1 MAVHIPVVID
11 IDQAFEDAAKMVGT
25 AMRPLQDTIDANTLK
40 IRLKID
46 DSKSMNLERILK
58 SASLSSKQLNTA
70 LSDVEKRIM
79 SIASKKNGFDMINGL
94 TDREKTLL
102 QAYGAL
108 QQKIY
113 GIGDTSAMTQKIIT
127 LNVRK
132 VSLEIDKLKTKIKNA
147 DKGTTAF
154 QNLNAKLAQ
163 AKQNLAGLT
172 AQFETLQRRG
182 NLSTLNDSL
191 GIANS
196 RLAVLLKNSIRLI
209 ALHSATRFIRNVREV
224 AAEFE
229 LQRVALG
236 GIIQDTEKASELF
249 RQIKAAAIQ
258 SPFQIKDLVS
268 YTKQLSAYRVE
279 TENLFGVTMRLAD
292 VSAGLGVDMSRLV
305 LAYGQ
310 VRAASV
316 LRGQELRQ
324 FTEAGIPLVDL
335 LAKKFTELNGKM
347 VSTAD
352 VFDLISRRAVP
363 FEMISE
369 IFEDMTNKGG
379 VFYKMQEKQAET
391 LAGQWANLK
400 DAASIMYD
408 EIGNTRQVH
417 SAMEDVISMA
427 RTLML
432 NWRSV
437 GTTIGSVISSFVA
450 FKAVSAFI
458 PRLAF
463 DTALAAKANNALA
476 LAELK
481 AAQAGQKAS
490 AIQRIQ
496 IANLKAYASWM
507 SKAAAANTSFGRGIK
522 SLIASFMGGGWI
534 KLAVSAIA
542 VLIGYLVSARQEA
555 NRLSKELQKIGAEGA
570 LSVNRSVSNFNRLAE
585 AAVKAADGSYEQ
597 SEALKEMERTYG
609 DIIPSEKMQIDKL
622 REMQGTYTSLTRAIE
637 EKINMQLR
645 EQKINTI
652 EDYFSGKIVKGQKRA
667 KRVLAQYGLDKSQIN
682 AVLEEVQKEVENGM
696 ISMEDSVAIRAE
708 KVSAIIRK
716 LTGVVVDFGNGF
728 RDYEG
733 VWHTI
738 RDAQD
743 KNIKTISGLISTY
756 SDLYDGINEIDEEMS
771 NSVGSMGIYAK
782 SWENIQKE
790 INEVSVSEKEFG
802 KRDTFTYKKEKI
814 RKQVEVLANEIRK
827 AFADTHI
834 DISEAFKPQGNID
847 FKILKEAAQQT
858 DAWGLTGLLDNI
870 QKKYEALVPTNP
882 MVSVIERKFQ
892 EIANTVGISMDDVQ
906 GYLLRGGKDMEAYAK
921 EVKEALEDAN
931 YRVAE
936 YQKRVEDFNKYPGIA
951 LPVKDEDVKKAQ
963 DIASFLQILSE
974 YLSAFTKS
982 TNKGK
987 RDSRLQDLKN
997 DISEVTNAYKKFQEL
1012 KKYKSEDEALIEI
1025 DKLFP
1030 QLSGWKPTFDNL
1042 LKKLEG
1048 MRDDV
1053 RAKIAKNPKDKTL
1066 LDMQRALDTE
1076 ISNLSFEKLKKDID
1090 DKLKKLSEDIKRSET
1105 ARNFFQNI
1113 LDLTGDEQM
1122 AATMSVSVYGGI
1134 GEDFKQRM
1142 QRQLNEALKGL
1153 DASQMTDEIRKA
1165 LETGDFKTIMNN
1177 LEKFPPEYQ
1186 KLLGDVADA
1195 EQAFHAKQMEEWLK
1209 DVQRTKT
1216 YAEKRLEIVQK
1227 TAQRISEI
1235 NESTLP
1241 QKQKDLLISQYN
1253 QKQTKDLAKLEY
1265 EAFKDSPIYIR
1276 MFEELDA
1283 VSTKALGNMR
1293 ERLVALKSQWKD
1305 LDPTELK
1312 EMQRRLDELDEQL
1325 AVRNPFKAIAKGISD
1340 YRKLVKSSGTRS
1352 VVDATAIGADTN
1364 RKVQED
1370 KLRQEE
1376 EAYALA
1382 KKEYDT
1388 AMALYGAD
1396 SAQARKAKE
1405 TLDATRTR
1413 LFLQKQLVDRSKQEA
1428 DAAEETSR
1436 KYDAA
1441 IKAIMDG
1448 VKGLQE
1454 WAGYVSDAGAGI
1466 HDIMDTFAS
1475 EEATETFDTIMEGIQ
1490 KTAAGAGDLLVGT
1503 ARLMG
1508 GDIFGGISSIVK
1520 GLGGVIAGIFGT
1532 AKKLK
1537 IAELNRQIEIQA
1549 RLLDDLA
1556 ESYSNLEEAL
1566 GKSFG
1571 SDYIYNYN
1579 QQLKNLV
1586 AQQKAAEEQLRLEKA
1601 KGNKASKDQIAE
1613 YEKAIREA
1621 SKSIS
1626 EMEGKLAEFF
1636 TGTDLTSASSQFAN
1650 SWIEAYKTFSSTTAA
1665 MQEEF
1670 NTMVQNMV
1678 SNSIGAKLVQSI
1690 LGPLFKQIDEM
1701 AASGGEFS
1709 ASEIAQI
1716 AQEAPQ
1722 YIDQINNAMTTMM
1735 NQLGAAGYNMRRQVG
1750 GFTGISRNIANAS
1763 EESINGLA
1771 AGINTQ
1777 NFYISYVPLIYADV
1791 ALIREKLAGTTAD
1804 AAGTGGGEEG
1814 PTYQDQ
1820 MLMYAA
1826 SLPVIRDD
1834 MAAIRAMLDRVIKPV
1849 GVKSSHYVSVN
1860 M

>member
-11 IDQAFEDAAKMVGT
+11 IDQAFEEAAKKVTSAMQPLQKSIESLTEDLGVWRDLLNESTINSPDFIEAARNIQNISERLAEADYAMKRFSSNEKSIRQMTIDLADLEREWAEMADSQKYATSASGDKTLSTDAQTLIKNYKNVTAEIQKSGKTLAQIAAEERRIDQIKQKGVQTRRYENAILNTTIKTMRVLTEQERILSQRLSQATVGSNKFT
-25 AMRPLQDTIDANTLK
+25 ALAAQLQKVKEEIRDARAQIDGAAASTNKLGASSKAARAGIDATTGALNNQSKVLVQLKTLAGMYISLFAGLRFVENIRKTTSELELQQVALGSILQDTSKAN
-40 IRLKID
+40 
-46 DSKSMNLERILK
+46 
-58 SASLSSKQLNTA
+58 
-70 LSDVEKRIM
+70 
-79 SIASKKNGFDMINGL
+79 
-94 TDREKTLL
+94 
-102 QAYGAL
+102 
-108 QQKIY
+108 
-113 GIGDTSAMTQKIIT
+113 
-127 LNVRK
+127 
-132 VSLEIDKLKTKIKNA
+132 
-147 DKGTTAF
+147 
-154 QNLNAKLAQ
+154 
-163 AKQNLAGLT
+163 
-172 AQFETLQRRG
+172 
-182 NLSTLNDSL
+182 
-191 GIANS
+191 
-196 RLAVLLKNSIRLI
+196 
-209 ALHSATRFIRNVREV
+209 
-224 AAEFE
+224 
-229 LQRVALG
+229 
-236 GIIQDTEKASELF
+236 ELF
-249 RQIKAAAIQ
+249 QQIKASALK
-258 SPFQIKDLVS
+258 SPFEIKDLIT
-268 YTKQLSAYRVE
+268 YTKQLAAYQIE
-279 TENLFGVTMRLAD
+279 TDKLFDTTKKLAD
-292 VSAGLGVDMSRLV
+292 VSAGLGVDMNRLI

-324 FTEAGIPLVDL
+324 FTEAGVPLVDK
-335 LAKKFTELNGKM
+335 LAEKFSQLRGEM
-347 VSTAD
+347 VSTGE
-352 VFDLISRRAVP
+352 VFELISKRAVP
-363 FEMISE
+363 FSMIEE
-369 IFEDMTNKGG
+369 IFNDMTEAGG
-379 VFYKMQEKQAET
+379 IFYNMQEKQSET
-391 LAGQWANLK
+391 LWGQWQKLK
-400 DAASIMYD
+400 DALTIMYN
-408 EIGNTRQVH
+408 EMGNTGWIHKGFENLIKDAMSLARSWRETSRWVGAVAASYATYSMVTK
-417 SAMEDVISMA
+417 SA
-427 RTLML
+427 
-432 NWRSV
+432 
-437 GTTIGSVISSFVA
+437 
-450 FKAVSAFI
+450 AV
-458 PRLAF
+458 
-463 DTALAAKANNALA
+463 AAKALTFQEALL
-476 LAELK
+476 LAKEEERMVVLPRLVQK
-481 AAQAGQKAS
+481 MVGETTAKRISTRATMRLTAAQASLKAS
-490 AIQRIQ
+490 TTV
-496 IANLKAYASWM
+496 LEKAYWRLNVALLSNPY
-507 SKAAAANTSFGRGIK
+507 AAAAAGIVALGLGIWALVKNSQKAEVSVDSLEQSISNFNSQVKKTADMEKFISIYREYTEGVGPMSVEQQEKLARATKELANAYPSAISGVNAHTGALDINIEKVRELTRAEQDLAEARLKADEVDTEESIK
-522 SLIASFMGGGWI
+522 SLRARRDKLMKKAEKGGYRADIWGGFHRYTETELREI
-534 KLAVSAIA
+534 GDQILEIEKKLEPLEATLKRI
-542 VLIGYLVSARQEA
+542 QEMEFVGPQ
-555 NRLSKELQKIGAEGA
+555 RAEGVINTKMLA
-570 LSVNRSVSNFNRLAE
+570 TWKAELAE
-585 AAVKAADGSYEQ
+585 IQNKKVEAGATAV
-597 SEALKEMERTYG
+597 
-609 DIIPSEKMQIDKL
+609 
-622 REMQGTYTSLTRAIE
+622 
-637 EKINMQLR
+637 
-645 EQKINTI
+645 
-652 EDYFSGKIVKGQKRA
+652 FSPDDIVKLG
-667 KRVLAQYGLDKSQIN
+667 
-682 AVLEEVQKEVENGM
+682 
-696 ISMEDSVAIRAE
+696 
-708 KVSAIIRK
+708 
-716 LTGVVVDFGNGF
+716 
-728 RDYEG
+728 
-733 VWHTI
+733 
-738 RDAQD
+738 
-743 KNIKTISGLISTY
+743 
-756 SDLYDGINEIDEEMS
+756 
-771 NSVGSMGIYAK
+771 
-782 SWENIQKE
+782 
-790 INEVSVSEKEFG
+790 SVSELYDKIKKKIKEAEENLDG
-802 KRDTFTYKKEKI
+802 LKNIQEELNKKVREAKDDEVDAAKMAAASNEDDIKAAEKQLDLI
-814 RKQVEVLANEIRK
+814 TAIK
-827 AFADTHI
+827 
-834 DISEAFKPQGNID
+834 EAFGFI
-847 FKILKEAAQQT
+847 FK
-858 DAWGLTGLLDNI
+858 
-870 QKKYEALVPTNP
+870 
-882 MVSVIERKFQ
+882 S
-892 EIANTVGISMDDVQ
+892 S
-906 GYLLRGGKDMEAYAK
+906 GG
-921 EVKEALEDAN
+921 
-931 YRVAE
+931 
-936 YQKRVEDFNKYPGIA
+936 
-951 LPVKDEDVKKAQ
+951 
-963 DIASFLQILSE
+963 S
-974 YLSAFTKS
+974 
-982 TNKGK
+982 K

-1076 ISNLSFEKLKKDID
+1076 ISNLSFEKLKKEID
-1090 DKLKKLSEDIKRSET
+1090 DKLKKLSDDIKRSET

-1209 DVQRTKT
+1209 DVKRTKT

-1241 QKQKDLLISQYN
+1241 QQQKDLLISQYN
-1253 QKQTKDLAKLEY
+1253 QKQAKDLAKLEY

-1325 AVRNPFKAIAKGISD
+1325 AVRNPFKAIAKGIRE
-1340 YRKLVKSSGTRS
+1340 YRDLVKSSGTRS

-1405 TLDATRTR
+1405 TLDTTRTR
-1413 LFLQKQLVDRSKQEA
+1413 LFLQKQLVDRTKQEA

-1490 KTAAGAGDLLVGT
+1490 KTATGAGDLLVGT
-1503 ARLMG
+1503 AKLMG

-1626 EMEGKLAEFF
+1626 EMEGKLSEFF

-1670 NTMVQNMV
+1670 NSMVQNMV

-1701 AASGGEFS
+1701 AVEGGEFS

-1716 AQEAPQ
+1716 AQQAPQ

-1735 NQLGAAGYNMRRQVG
+1735 NQLGAAGYNMRRQAG

-1791 ALIREKLAGTTAD
+1791 ALIKEKLVGTTAD
-1804 AAGTGGGEEG
+1804 VAGTGGGEEG
-1814 PTYQDQ
+1814 PSYQDQ
-1820 MLMYAA
+1820 MLMYVA